1 MSENATITETYAPKS
16 FDELRRIALRIAQ
29 QLPEN
34 PDDANAVAGL
44 LCDLVDW
51 LHPRDFSSDKRIA
64 ERRGND

>member
-1 MSENATITETYAPKS
+1 MSDATITETHAPKS
-16 FDELRRIALRIAQ
+16 FAELRQITLRIAQ

-44 LCDLVDW
+44 LCDLVEW
-51 LHPRDFSSDKRIA
+51 LHPRDFSADKRSM

>member
-1 MSENATITETYAPKS
+1 MSDQATMTETDTPNS
-16 FDELRRIALRIAQ
+16 FAELRQIALRIAQ

-34 PDDANAVAGL
+34 PGDANAVAGL

-51 LHPRDFSSDKRIA
+51 LHPRDFSADKRIA